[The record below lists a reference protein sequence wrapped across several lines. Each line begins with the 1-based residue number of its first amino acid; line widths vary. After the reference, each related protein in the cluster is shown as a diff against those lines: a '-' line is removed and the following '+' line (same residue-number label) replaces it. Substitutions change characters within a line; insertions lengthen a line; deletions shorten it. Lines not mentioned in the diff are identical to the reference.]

1 MQQLLT
7 NNLCK
12 DLPCSKLIWSYS
24 MALDILNDRELL
36 INRELGL
43 IQFYRR
49 VLAQVLDE
57 KVPLLERLGYL
68 CIVAKNCDELFEVR
82 VARLLKWEKAQP
94 NKILADGLKVCDA
107 LIRIRADVCKL
118 FKDMY
123 EVYHQILVPA
133 LGKQDIL
140 ILDSRGWT
148 KDQQKWAYNYFI
160 AELKPVLT
168 PIGIDPS
175 HPFPRVPNKSLH
187 FAVELEGKDQ
197 FGRESK
203 IAIVEAPRILQRVI
217 RLPEELAPT
226 PNSFVLLQDI
236 IRLHVDEFFYG
247 MKVRGCYPFRV
258 TRAADLTV
266 KSDLKNLRN
275 ALTAEL
281 HNRKYAEC
289 SRIELDISRGEPNSK
304 FMDSLLKQF
313 NLELPDLYYVDGPV
327 NLARLADIMKMV
339 DNDDLKFTRFNPGM
353 PKELQLEPDIFKAM
367 AKGDILLHT
376 PFQSFDPVV
385 ELTRQAAEDPNVLAV
400 KMTVYRTGNDSEL
413 VQNLIRAARAGKQV
427 VASIELFA
435 RFDEEANV
443 ELAKQL
449 EEAGAHVVYGV
460 MGYKV
465 HAKMLKIVRKED
477 NHLQHYVHLGT
488 GNYHQTTAKIYT
500 DFGNSYRVNG
510 IDNLFCDSILS
521 RYNEFDQNFPL
532 SATQDPVSEDQL
544 IIAKK
549 ACEKKEITLE
559 PFLQDCIH
567 DFTAVKNDSFSES
580 ASLGQKIKTN
590 PEIIFRGND
599 LRDGF
604 NGYYE
609 LEFKFIKKN
618 NETII
623 NDLNISTRTDDSAI
637 EYRVDGV
644 AKYRVVTDYFN
655 NKIIN
660 INLQKETKTGFRI
673 NSERILNWEIG
684 LPAVW
689 TKTDKK
695 KIINGLESTL
705 YYFSIPNSK
714 GFAWITN
721 SIKHNHIFPFK
732 YLLGL
737 FRDEKFP
744 TLLFPNNLFGYN
756 EFGMILEAQIDD
768 DNGSRIFTIKNIK
781 KAPDLK
787 MLDLSDVLI
796 KD

>member
-1 MQQLLT
+1 
-7 NNLCK
+7 
-12 DLPCSKLIWSYS
+12 

-500 DFGNSYRVNG
+500 DFGLLTTNPDISRDV
-510 IDNLFCDSILS
+510 DNIFSQITGVGKAGALSVLFQAPFTLHDMVMKAIERETFNALS
-521 RYNEFDQNFPL
+521 GKKAE
-532 SATQDPVSEDQL
+532 
-544 IIAKK
+544 IIAKMNSLVENQVIHALYRASQAGVK
-549 ACEKKEITLE
+549 ITLIVRGACSLR
-559 PFLQDCIH
+559 PQLPGVSDNIMVKSVVGRFLEHHRVFYFYDSGNEDVFISSADWMKRNFFKRVETCVPILDAKIKQRIINESLTLYVQDNVNSW
-567 DFTAVKNDSFSES
+567 TMDSFGNYLQVETSGKAVS
-580 ASLGQKIKTN
+580 AQDFLMNKLGLPVIKGSLAAKLIEQSTKVIPNEIILNSSSTQKIVDT
-590 PEIIFRGND
+590 RGVD
-599 LRDGF
+599 LAV
-604 NGYYE
+604 E
-609 LEFKFIKKN
+609 
-618 NETII
+618 
-623 NDLNISTRTDDSAI
+623 TDDKVEGSATNTI
-637 EYRVDGV
+637 R
-644 AKYRVVTDYFN
+644 RSRTR
-655 NKIIN
+655 
-660 INLQKETKTGFRI
+660 KTVI
-673 NSERILNWEIG
+673 SE
-684 LPAVW
+684 
-689 TKTDKK
+689 
-695 KIINGLESTL
+695 
-705 YYFSIPNSK
+705 
-714 GFAWITN
+714 
-721 SIKHNHIFPFK
+721 
-732 YLLGL
+732 
-737 FRDEKFP
+737 
-744 TLLFPNNLFGYN
+744 
-756 EFGMILEAQIDD
+756 
-768 DNGSRIFTIKNIK
+768 
-781 KAPDLK
+781 
-787 MLDLSDVLI
+787 
-796 KD
+796 